1 MKKIFLLLAFAWF
14 SFSTFAV
21 SLKDFSLSIEPLF
34 GIRYGELGEYYYE
47 NQTNYDT
54 NKVSELEWE
63 YKPVFYIGA
72 QISGGWKGISAST
85 YIKVGIPKKSGLM
98 TDSDWLNN
106 SPFYV
111 SAENAKKTQNYKTN
125 YTESDNYLKTNINWG
140 IKAGYT
146 FSPFSFFEI
155 APYTAFD
162 ISYIK
167 FAAKGLNGWYA
178 KKNSEGHYTPYTD
191 TAHAE
196 KQSYSYNSEVITYD
210 RYTYLVWIGLNMQF
224 ITPIHLNCT
233 IGFQIAPYI
242 YSVSYDA
249 HVLRQKSRPDLANF
263 YADEVS
269 SNFAAYKWLASF
281 SYHFTKHLSA
291 SINFE
296 CFYAPEKKGDEYESY
311 TEGKNYKPSA
321 SAKGGASEWYI
332 DTGISVKY
340 TFF

>member
-146 FSPFSFFEI
+146 FSPFSFF
-155 APYTAFD
+155 
-162 ISYIK
+162 
-167 FAAKGLNGWYA
+167 
-178 KKNSEGHYTPYTD
+178 
-191 TAHAE
+191 
-196 KQSYSYNSEVITYD
+196 
-210 RYTYLVWIGLNMQF
+210 
-224 ITPIHLNCT
+224 
-233 IGFQIAPYI
+233 
-242 YSVSYDA
+242 
-249 HVLRQKSRPDLANF
+249 
-263 YADEVS
+263 
-269 SNFAAYKWLASF
+269 
-281 SYHFTKHLSA
+281 
-291 SINFE
+291 
-296 CFYAPEKKGDEYESY
+296 
-311 TEGKNYKPSA
+311 
-321 SAKGGASEWYI
+321 
-332 DTGISVKY
+332 
-340 TFF
+340 